1 MAAAVPF
8 QVRAEDRVAADDLDA
23 DLYSEDEGAVEAEA
37 GRLAS
42 KRAAAA
48 VKLEAKLKAEPGGE
62 LVEPGQGTE
71 LGSKVGSGEGV
82 RSGQGGA
89 RKRGGR
95 GGATADAPAAQP
107 KRGRKG
113 G

>member
-1 MAAAVPF
+1 MPF
-8 QVRAEDRVAADDLDA
+8 QVRAEDRVAAGDLDA

-37 GRLAS
+37 GRLAW

-48 VKLEAKLKAEPGGE
+48 AKLEAELKAEPGGE
-62 LVEPGQGTE
+62 LAEPGRGAEPGQG
-71 LGSKVGSGEGV
+71 LGPEAGLG
-82 RSGQGGA
+82 SGQGGA

-95 GGATADAPAAQP
+95 GGAAADAPAAQP